1 MDCPV
6 LVVKYE
12 DLVENTQVELKRMLD
27 FLQVPYKSSELEMV
41 EFYNEDTSYQKRNQ
55 PQFSEENKKHVLSVV
70 RITKSSLEEAG
81 LSSACDLSSYM

>member
-1 MDCPV
+1 MDEFVASQTLQWQQLVLTWVVDAMDRPV

-41 EFYNEDTSYQKRNQ
+41 EFYNEDTFI
-55 PQFSEENKKHVLSVV
+55 PKKKSTSVL
-70 RITKSSLEEAG
+70 
-81 LSSACDLSSYM
+81 